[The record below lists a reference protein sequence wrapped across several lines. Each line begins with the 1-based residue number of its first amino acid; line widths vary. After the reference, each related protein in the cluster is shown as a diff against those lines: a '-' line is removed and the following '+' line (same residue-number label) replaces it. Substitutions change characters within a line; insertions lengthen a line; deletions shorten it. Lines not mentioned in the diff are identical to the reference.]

1 MLREFWRGVGTF
13 FRGFG
18 TWVTSPRLMLLGA
31 IPALIVG
38 AVVLTVFILIVSNIE
53 PIAVAITPFADDW
66 SEPGLSLTRLAAGFA
81 VVLALLLLSV
91 ATFTALTLAIGDP
104 FYERIWLAVEAREG
118 GFEPAED
125 LGFWASIRRGIGAG
139 LRLLIPSIGVS
150 LILFAVGLIP
160 VVGGVL
166 AVIGGGLLGGR
177 LLVRELLGRPFDGRG
192 LSPAQQKALR
202 RGSRART
209 VGFGAIAY
217 VLFLLPLGAV
227 VAMPAAV
234 AGSTLLAREIL
245 PPRQATPPQEGTN
258 KPAP

>member
-1 MLREFWRGVGTF
+1 MLREFFRGVATF

-18 TWVTSPRLMLLGA
+18 TWVSSPKLMLLGA

-38 AVVLTVFILIVSNIE
+38 AVVLTVFVLIVSNIDG
-53 PIAVAITPFADDW
+53 IAVAITPFADEWD
-66 SEPGLSLTRLAAGFA
+66 EPGLSLTRLAAAAA
-81 VVLALLLLSV
+81 VVLALILLAV

-125 LGFWASIRRGIGAG
+125 LGFWASVRRGIAAG
-139 LRLLIPSIGVS
+139 LRLLIPSIGVAVLLF
-150 LILFAVGLIP
+150 LIGLIP

-166 AVIGGGLLGGR
+166 AVVGGALLGGR

-192 LSPAQQKALR
+192 LTPAQQKALR
-202 RGSRART
+202 KGARARS

-245 PPRQATPPQEGTN
+245 PTATARPEAVEQG
-258 KPAP
+258 